1 MEKPSKKYS
10 LNKSDLQSI
19 GKGAAIAIG
28 SALIT
33 YLIEL
38 LPSIDFGDMTPV
50 VVAIAGILLNSARKY
65 IGGK

>member
-1 MEKPSKKYS
+1 MKKPSKKYS
-10 LNKSDLQSI
+10 LNKNDLQSI
-19 GKGAAIAIG
+19 AKGAGIAIG

-38 LPSIDFGDMTPV
+38 LPSVDFGDMTPI
-50 VVAIAGILLNSARKY
+50 VVAVAGILLNSARKY